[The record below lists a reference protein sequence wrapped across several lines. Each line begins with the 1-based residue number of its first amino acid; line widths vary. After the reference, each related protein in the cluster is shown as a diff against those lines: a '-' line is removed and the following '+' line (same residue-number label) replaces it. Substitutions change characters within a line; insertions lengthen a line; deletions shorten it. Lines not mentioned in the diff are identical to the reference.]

1 MAESNPTI
9 AHTETQ
15 PSPRANPVGRILLA
29 LLFLGSGVVHLVA
42 PQAYLR
48 IMPPYLPAPHAL
60 VAISGLAEL
69 LGGLGLL
76 LPATRR
82 IAAWGLVALLLAV
95 WPANIYM
102 ATAHLPMPGLM
113 GQSWAQ
119 WLRVPL
125 QLPLMYWAWRYT
137 RR

>member
-1 MAESNPTI
+1 MTESNPSL
-9 AHTETQ
+9 AHYESQ
-15 PSPRANPVGRILLA
+15 PSPRSNRVGRTLLA

-113 GQSWAQ
+113 GQTWAQ
-119 WLRVPL
+119 SLRVPL